1 MEEVENT
8 YINEIKTLTNEYL
21 NKIINDK
28 QSELISKYNSLQLT
42 NTNLESEISELKNLL
57 KHAQDGLLPLESLI
71 FEKDKII
78 SNLQITINNL
88 KQEQIDFNKVSHR
101 IKIQD
106 ELEKLRDENTNLKTK
121 LSEKKKSKS
130 DLKTFQ
136 NCKSESESESE
147 HIIKTNYIK
156 KKIKKIEYYISVD
169 SDKYVYII
177 NPDNSVGKN
186 VGQIVNKK
194 FVEIK

>member
-1 MEEVENT
+1 MEEFENN
-8 YINEIKTLTNEYL
+8 YINNIKNLTTEYL
-21 NKIINDK
+21 HKIVDDK
-28 QSELISKYNSLQLT
+28 QSELISKYEILKLT

-57 KHAQDGLLPLESLI
+57 KNAQENLVPLESI
-71 FEKDKII
+71 ICEKDKII
-78 SNLQITINNL
+78 SDLHTTIENL

-101 IKIQD
+101 IKMQD
-106 ELEKLRDENTNLKTK
+106 ELEKLRVENKNLTEK
-121 LSEKKKSKS
+121 LCEKKKVKS
-130 DLKTFQ
+130 DSKNIQ
-136 NCKSESESESE
+136 NSESESESE
-147 HIIKTNYIK
+147 HIIKTNYVK

-177 NPDNSVGKN
+177 NPDDSIGKN